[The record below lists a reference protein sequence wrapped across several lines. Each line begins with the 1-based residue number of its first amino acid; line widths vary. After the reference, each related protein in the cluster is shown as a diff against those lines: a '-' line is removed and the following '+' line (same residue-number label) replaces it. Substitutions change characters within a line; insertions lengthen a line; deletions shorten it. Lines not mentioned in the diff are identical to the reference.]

1 VTISTPH
8 GVRRDPS
15 RSITPPARPFRM
27 LPVGRTRGS
36 THTLEI
42 RPLGD
47 GRVTVDAF
55 VVLP

>member
-1 VTISTPH
+1 M
-8 GVRRDPS
+8 
-15 RSITPPARPFRM
+15 PP
-27 LPVGRTRGS
+27 VCRTRAG

-42 RPLGD
+42 RPFGD

>member
-1 VTISTPH
+1 MDATATAY
-8 GVRRDPS
+8 RRM
-15 RSITPPARPFRM
+15 AW
-27 LPVGRTRGS
+27 TRHLNRAG

>member
-1 VTISTPH
+1 MTVVGALLPGS
-8 GVRRDPS
+8 GFVAAGYRRM
-15 RSITPPARPFRM
+15 IF
-27 LPVGRTRGS
+27 TRHLASGGA
-36 THTLEI
+36 HTLEI

>member
-1 VTISTPH
+1 
-8 GVRRDPS
+8 
-15 RSITPPARPFRM
+15 M